1 MQSAQFIVQRLALAN
16 QAMNSKI
23 FSHVPLS
30 TNGQYIRLVKIKAVK
45 DHGANELGLD
55 LAVHQF
61 TDSLAY
67 NAASY
72 EWGNAEAAAQIQ
84 INGQIVSIRQNLHDF
99 LEILSQSAYKDEWL
113 FIDAICIDQANILER
128 NAQVQRMGDI
138 YRQAQVVLV
147 WLGPATPESDVIFNM
162 CQTHAV
168 STEEDALAA
177 ISWEEEIGDALDT
190 IYQRSYWTR
199 LWIIQELLL
208 ARSIVFFCGP
218 KLTPWSVFRRLPRS
232 VKGIFYEGGFTG
244 MDIKLGSTPRGRHA
258 RSVLSA
264 LEERSSKEDQT
275 EQQLHKLVVNF
286 GKAKCFDNRDRVFGL
301 LGLACQKSPER
312 QSLDVLADYSAEPSE
327 LFVRLL
333 SNMTRKLD
341 VYAARDIFDILELHT
356 DLSVFTENGQLV
368 NEISATIS
376 DLSFEVDFIHLGHL
390 KHVSASLC
398 DWCEM
403 WKEREEA
410 REKDAVATSNKDCTL
425 HEIQAGR
432 AQTALAAHN
441 VGPYH
446 AVWPKDC
453 CVVSNGTSACEG
465 DDVFV
470 LMGTN
475 LVIIQHIESRDELL
489 DEEEVRFEIG
499 YMAYSGDNDSVTA
512 ASQKL
517 TEYLSRLPR
526 KVVDVGWLTNSSGT
540 KLERKITLQYTLTDA
555 VLIVAHAA
563 THTNYWSQDL

>member
-1 MQSAQFIVQRLALAN
+1 
-16 QAMNSKI
+16 MNSKV

-30 TNGQYIRLVKIKAVK
+30 TDGHHIRLAKIKTVQ
-45 DHGANELGLD
+45 DHGVNELMLD
-55 LAVHQF
+55 LAVHKF
-61 TDSLAY
+61 TDNIAY
-67 NAASY
+67 NAVSY
-72 EWGNAEAAAQIQ
+72 EWGNAEAVAQIQ
-84 INGQIVSIRQNLHDF
+84 INNQIVPIRQNLHDF
-99 LEILSQSAYKDEWL
+99 LKILSQSAYKDEWL
-113 FIDAICIDQANILER
+113 FIDAICIDQGNILER

-138 YRQAQVVLV
+138 YRNARVVLV

-162 CQTHAV
+162 CETQAV
-168 STEEDALAA
+168 SAEKDALAT
-177 ISWEEEIGDALDT
+177 ISWEGEVGDALDT

-218 KLTPWSVFRRLPRS
+218 KLTTWSVFRRLPRS

-258 RSVLSA
+258 RSLLGA

-275 EQQLHKLVVNF
+275 EQQLYKLVVNF
-286 GKAKCFDNRDRVFGL
+286 GQAKCFDNRDRVFGL
-301 LGLACQKSPER
+301 LGLAGQKSTER
-312 QSLDVLADYSAEPSE
+312 QSVDLLADYSAEPSE

-333 SNMTRKLD
+333 SNMPRELD
-341 VYAARDIFDILELHT
+341 VYAARDIFDILQLHT
-356 DLSVFTENGQLV
+356 DLYVFAEDGQIA
-368 NEISATIS
+368 NKTSATMS
-376 DLSFEVDFIHLGHL
+376 DLSFDVDFIHLGHL
-390 KHVSASLC
+390 KHVSASTC

-410 REKDAVATSNKDCTL
+410 REKDAEISPCQDCTL

-432 AQTALAAHN
+432 SQTALAAHN

-453 CVVSNGTSACEG
+453 CIVSKDTHLCEG

-475 LVIIQHIESRDELL
+475 LVIIQHIENEA
-489 DEEEVRFEIG
+489 EARFGLG
-499 YMAYSGDNDSVTA
+499 YMAYSGDIDSITA

-517 TEYLSRLPR
+517 ANYLSRLPR
-526 KVVDVGWLTNSSGT
+526 RVVDLGWLTNRSGT
-540 KLERKITLQYTLTDA
+540 KLERKITQQYTLTDV

-563 THTNYWSQDL
+563 IHSNHWSQDL